1 MATPLTAG
9 ALGLVRECLRTKKGI
24 ASPSAAMMKA
34 LLIAGAR
41 RLSGTAPAGTL
52 LDNHQGF
59 GRVDLD
65 RSMKRV
71 VAVIEG
77 AGLATG
83 QSSTLTINVPTAGK
97 TLRLAL
103 AYTDFPGDA
112 LVNNLN
118 LVANDPSGKGFVGN
132 QPGSGAVALTLDT
145 TNNVEVI
152 EVKHAKKGNW
162 TINVIASNVA
172 QGPQDFAL
180 AAVLV

>member
-1 MATPLTAG
+1 L
-9 ALGLVRECLRTKKGI
+9 I
-24 ASPSAAMMKA
+24 KA
-34 LLIAGAR
+34 LLIAGAK
-41 RLSGTAPAGTL
+41 RLPGTAPAGTL

-71 VAVIEG
+71 VALIKG
-77 AGLATG
+77 AGLSTG
-83 QSSTLTINVPTAGK
+83 QSSTLTINVSTAGK
-97 TLRLAL
+97 RLRLAL
-103 AYTDFPGDA
+103 AYTDFPGDS

-118 LVANDPSGKGFVGN
+118 LVANDPSGKSFVGN
-132 QPGSGAVALTLDT
+132 QPGSSAATLTLDT

-152 EVKHAKKGNW
+152 EVKNAKKGTW
-162 TINVIASNVA
+162 TINVIASNVP